1 MKGSIGQIVKYGLM
15 LGLGV
20 LLFSLAMRAVDDP
33 QALWDDMRSASGW
46 SIGASFV
53 MGYLAIV
60 SRGMR
65 WLILL
70 EPLGHQPKMGNSIH
84 AVAFS
89 YFSNAFVPRSGEL
102 ARCGALNQTDGIPV
116 DELFGT
122 VISERVVDFALLF
135 ILTGMALLS
144 NMDTFLAFSA
154 SFDMPGGGP
163 LPWLIGGAVLF
174 AIGVAV
180 VWMRREALSRVPF
193 FAKVFAFLQ
202 GIGRGLASVRH
213 MKRRWAFLGHT
224 AFIWTMYFL
233 MTYVVFLGIDALQG
247 LTPAKALFVMM
258 AGGFGMVIPSP
269 GGIGSYQLAVQYAL
283 VAMGF
288 NEVLG
293 LATANVIWA
302 TQTGMIITTG
312 GIGYLFLMA
321 AGFKKG
327 RAQQGE
333 PSTEAAA

>member
-1 MKGSIGQIVKYGLM
+1 MMNSKLGQVLKYGLM
-15 LGLGV
+15 LGIGV
-20 LLFSLAMRAVDDP
+20 FLFGLAMRAVDDP
-33 QALWDDMRSASGW
+33 EALWNDMRSASGM
-46 SIGASFV
+46 SIAASFA

-70 EPLGHQPKMGNSIH
+70 EPLGYQPRMRNSIH

-102 ARCGALNQTDGIPV
+102 ARCGALNQTDGVPV

-135 ILTGMALLS
+135 LLTGVALLS
-144 NMDTFLAFSA
+144 NMDSFLAFSS

-163 LPWLIGGAVLF
+163 LPWLAGGAATAV
-174 AIGVAV
+174 IGAV
-180 VWMRREALSRVPF
+180 WAWRKREALSRLSF
-193 FAKVFAFLQ
+193 FAKVFGFLE

-213 MKRRWAFLGHT
+213 MKRKWAFLGHT
-224 AFIWTMYFL
+224 AFIWSMYFL
-233 MTYVVFLGIDALQG
+233 MTYVIFLGIDSLQDI
-247 LTPAKALFVMM
+247 TAAQSLFVMM
-258 AGGFGMVIPSP
+258 AGGFGMVLPSP

-283 VAMGF
+283 VALGY

-293 LATANVIWA
+293 LATANVVWA
-302 TQTGMIITTG
+302 TQTGMIISMG
-312 GIGYLFLMA
+312 GIGYLFLLA
-321 AGFKKG
+321 SGFKKG
-327 RAQQGE
+327 GATA
-333 PSTEAAA
+333 PEAR

>member
-1 MKGSIGQIVKYGLM
+1 MKGSFGQVLKYALM
-15 LGLGV
+15 LGIGV

-46 SIGASFV
+46 SIAASFA

-70 EPLGHQPKMGNSIH
+70 EPLGHKPDMGNSIH

-89 YFSNAFVPRSGEL
+89 YFSNTFVPRSGEL

-135 ILTGMALLS
+135 LLTGLALVS
-144 NMDTFLAFSA
+144 NLETFIAFSE
-154 SFDMPGGGP
+154 SFDLPGGGP
-163 LPWLIGGAVLF
+163 LPWIAGVVIFFTAGAVF
-174 AIGVAV
+174 A
-180 VWMRREALSRVPF
+180 WRSRTSLSRIPLL
-193 FAKVFAFLQ
+193 AKAFAFLE
-202 GIGRGLASVRH
+202 GIGRGLVSVRH
-213 MKRRWAFLGHT
+213 MRRKWAFLGHT
-224 AFIWTMYFL
+224 AFIWTLYFM
-233 MTYVVFLGIDALQG
+233 MTYVVFLGIDALEE
-247 LTPAKALFVMM
+247 LTAAQALFVMM
-258 AGGFGMVIPSP
+258 AGGFGMVLPSP
-269 GGIGSYQLAVQYAL
+269 GGIGSYQLAVQYAFI
-283 VAMGF
+283 AMGYG
-288 NEVLG
+288 EILG

-302 TQTGMIITTG
+302 TQTVMIISMG
-312 GIGYLFLMA
+312 GIGYLFLLA

-327 RAQQGE
+327 RNGDMK
-333 PSTEAAA
+333 PAATD

>member
-1 MKGSIGQIVKYGLM
+1 M
-15 LGLGV
+15 LGIGV
-20 LLFSLAMRAVDDP
+20 LLMALAMRAVEDP
-33 QALWDDMRSASGW
+33 QALWDDMRSASWKG
-46 SIGASFV
+46 IAASFV

-70 EPLGHQPKMGNSIH
+70 EPLGHTPKMGNSIH

-135 ILTGMALLS
+135 LLTGIALLS
-144 NMDTFLAFSA
+144 NMESFLAFSA
-154 SFDMPGGGP
+154 SFSLPGGTGP
-163 LPWLIGGAVLF
+163 LPWLAAAAAIFVALGAV
-174 AIGVAV
+174 AWVK
-180 VWMRREALSRVPF
+180 RKALGQVPF
-193 FAKVFAFLQ
+193 IAKVFGFIS

-213 MKRRWAFLGHT
+213 MRRKWAFLAHT

-233 MTYVVFLGIDALQG
+233 MTYVIFLGIDSLNG
-247 LTPAKALFVMM
+247 ITPAQSLFVMM
-258 AGGFGMVIPSP
+258 AGGFGMVLPSP

-283 VAMGF
+283 VA
-288 NEVLG
+288 LG
-293 LATANVIWA
+293 LFGSLGLGHRQCGVGDANRDDHHY
-302 TQTGMIITTG
+302 G
-312 GIGYLFLMA
+312 GRGLPVSFGRRLKEK
-321 AGFKKG
+321 FKG
-327 RAQQGE
+327 
-333 PSTEAAA
+333 

>member
-1 MKGSIGQIVKYGLM
+1 MKGKGAQILKYVLM
-15 LGLGV
+15 LGFGV
-20 LLFSLAMRAVDDP
+20 LLFSLAMGAVDDP
-33 QALWDDMRSASGW
+33 EALWNDMKSASGLH
-46 SIGASFV
+46 IGLSFI

-70 EPLGHQPKMGNSIH
+70 EPLGHQPRMGNSIH

-89 YFSNAFVPRSGEL
+89 YFSNTFVPRSGEL
-102 ARCGALNQTDGIPV
+102 ARCGALNQTDDVPV

-135 ILTGMALLS
+135 LLTGVALLS
-144 NMDTFLAFSA
+144 NMDTFLAFSS
-154 SFDMPGGGP
+154 SFDLPGGGP
-163 LPWLIGGAVLF
+163 IPWLVGGAVVFIGGAVL
-174 AIGVAV
+174 A
-180 VWMRREALSRVPF
+180 WKKREQLSKVPF
-193 FAKVFAFLQ
+193 LAKVFGFLE

-213 MKRRWAFLGHT
+213 MKRKWAFLGHT

-233 MTYVVFLGIDALQG
+233 MTYVIFMGIDALQDI
-247 LTPAKALFVMM
+247 TAAQSLFVMM
-258 AGGFGMVIPSP
+258 AGGFGMVLPSP

-283 VAMGF
+283 VALGYG
-288 NEVLG
+288 EILG
-293 LATANVIWA
+293 LATANVVWA
-302 TQTGMIITTG
+302 TQTGMIISMG

-327 RAQQGE
+327 RKQTDQ
-333 PSTEAAA
+333 SEAH

>member
-1 MKGSIGQIVKYGLM
+1 MKSKLGQALKYILM
-15 LGLGV
+15 LGIGV
-20 LLFSLAMRAVDDP
+20 LLLALAMRAVEDP
-33 QALWDDMRSASGW
+33 QALWDDMRSASWKG
-46 SIGASFV
+46 IAASFV

-70 EPLGHQPKMGNSIH
+70 EPLGHAPKMGNSIH

-135 ILTGMALLS
+135 LLTGIALMS

-154 SFDMPGGGP
+154 SFSLPGGTGP
-163 LPWLIGGAVLF
+163 LPWLAGAGALMVAGGWIAWLKR
-174 AIGVAV
+174 A
-180 VWMRREALSRVPF
+180 ALVKVPF
-193 FAKVFAFLQ
+193 IAKVFGFIS
-202 GIGRGLASVRH
+202 GIARGLVSVRH
-213 MKRRWAFLGHT
+213 MRRKWAFLGHT
-224 AFIWTMYFL
+224 AFIWSMYFM
-233 MTYVVFLGIDALQG
+233 MTYVIFLGIDALEGITTAQ
-247 LTPAKALFVMM
+247 ALFVMM
-258 AGGFGMVIPSP
+258 AGGFGMVLPSP

-283 VAMGF
+283 VAMGYS
-288 NEVLG
+288 EVLG
-293 LATANVIWA
+293 LATANVVWA

-321 AGFKKG
+321 AGLKNKP
-327 RAQQGE
+327 QPE
-333 PSTEAAA
+333 VVTPS

>member
-1 MKGSIGQIVKYGLM
+1 MKSKLGQALKYILM
-15 LGLGV
+15 LGIGV
-20 LLFSLAMRAVDDP
+20 LLLALAMRAVEDP
-33 QALWDDMRSASGW
+33 QALWDDMRSASWKG
-46 SIGASFV
+46 IAASFV

-70 EPLGHQPKMGNSIH
+70 EPLGHAPKMGNSIH

-135 ILTGMALLS
+135 LLTGIALMS

-154 SFDMPGGGP
+154 SFSLPGGAGP
-163 LPWLIGGAVLF
+163 LPWLAGAGALMVAGGWIAWLKR
-174 AIGVAV
+174 A
-180 VWMRREALSRVPF
+180 ALVKVPF
-193 FAKVFAFLQ
+193 IAKVFGFIS
-202 GIGRGLASVRH
+202 GIARGLVSVRH
-213 MKRRWAFLGHT
+213 MRRKWAFLGHT
-224 AFIWTMYFL
+224 AFIWSMYFM
-233 MTYVVFLGIDALQG
+233 MTYVIFLGIDALEGITAAQ
-247 LTPAKALFVMM
+247 ALFVMM
-258 AGGFGMVIPSP
+258 AGGFGMVLPSP

-283 VAMGF
+283 VAMGYS
-288 NEVLG
+288 EVLG
-293 LATANVIWA
+293 LATANVVWA

-321 AGFKKG
+321 AGLKNKP
-327 RAQQGE
+327 QPE
-333 PSTEAAA
+333 VVTPS

>member
-1 MKGSIGQIVKYGLM
+1 MKGSTGRILKYALM
-15 LGLGV
+15 LGIGV
-20 LLFSLAMRAVDDP
+20 LLFALAMKGVDDP

-46 SIGASFV
+46 SIGASFA

-70 EPLGHQPKMGNSIH
+70 EPLGHKPKMGNSIH

-102 ARCGALNQTDGIPV
+102 ARCGALNQTDDIPV

-135 ILTGMALLS
+135 LLTGVALLS

-154 SFDMPGGGP
+154 SFDLPGGGP
-163 LPWLIGGAVLF
+163 LPWLAGAALLVVVGAVI
-174 AIGVAV
+174 A
-180 VWMRREALSRVPF
+180 WRKREALSRVPLF
-193 FAKVFAFLQ
+193 GKVFGFIE
-202 GIGRGLASVRH
+202 GIGRGLASVRY
-213 MKRRWAFLGHT
+213 MRRKWAFLGHT
-224 AFIWTMYFL
+224 AFIWVMYFL
-233 MTYVVFLGIDALQG
+233 MTYVIFLGIDALRE
-247 LTPAKALFVMM
+247 LTPGMALFVMM

-283 VAMGF
+283 VALGF

-312 GIGYLFLMA
+312 GIGYLFLLA
-321 AGFKKG
+321 AGLKKG
-327 RAQQGE
+327 E
-333 PSTEAAA
+333 SPSTQEATA

>member
-1 MKGSIGQIVKYGLM
+1 MNTSVGKVLKYVVM
-15 LGLGV
+15 LGIGV
-20 LLFSLAMRAVDDP
+20 LLMALAMRAVDDP
-33 QALWDDMRSASGW
+33 QALWDDMRSASW
-46 SIGASFV
+46 KCIAASFV

-70 EPLGHQPKMGNSIH
+70 EPLGHAPKMGNSIH

-135 ILTGMALLS
+135 LLTGIALLS

-154 SFDMPGGGP
+154 SFSLPGGSGP
-163 LPWLIGGAVLF
+163 LPWLAGIAALM
-174 AIGVAV
+174 AIGAAVA
-180 VWMRREALSRVPF
+180 WRQRKALAQVPF
-193 FAKVFAFLQ
+193 IAKVFGFIS
-202 GIGRGLASVRH
+202 GIGRGLVSVRH
-213 MKRRWAFLGHT
+213 MRRKWAFLGHT
-224 AFIWTMYFL
+224 AFIWSMYFL
-233 MTYVVFLGIDALQG
+233 MTYVIFFGIDALEGITAAQ
-247 LTPAKALFVMM
+247 ALFVMM
-258 AGGFGMVIPSP
+258 AGGFGMVLPSP

-283 VAMGF
+283 VAMGYS
-288 NEVLG
+288 EILG
-293 LATANVIWA
+293 LATANVVWA
-302 TQTGMIITTG
+302 TQTAMIITTG

-321 AGFKKG
+321 AGLRK
-327 RAQQGE
+327 E
-333 PSTEAAA
+333 PQATDNPA

>member
-1 MKGSIGQIVKYGLM
+1 MKGTAGQVVKYAVM
-15 LGLGV
+15 LGIGV
-20 LLFSLAMRAVDDP
+20 LLFILAMRAVDDP
-33 QALWDDMRSASGW
+33 EALWKDMRSASGLN
-46 SIGASFV
+46 IALSFV

-70 EPLGHQPKMGNSIH
+70 EPLGHAPRMGNSIH

-89 YFSNAFVPRSGEL
+89 YFSNTFVPRSGEL

-135 ILTGMALLS
+135 LLTGIALLS
-144 NMDTFLAFSA
+144 NMDTFLAFSS
-154 SFDMPGGGP
+154 SFDVPGGGP
-163 LPWLIGGAVLF
+163 IPWLVGGAVLLAGG
-174 AIGVAV
+174 AILA
-180 VWMRREALSRVPF
+180 WKKRAQLSRIPF
-193 FAKVFAFLQ
+193 LAKVFGFLE

-213 MKRRWAFLGHT
+213 MQRKWAFLGHT

-233 MTYVVFLGIDALQG
+233 MTYVIFQGIDALQDI
-247 LTPAKALFVMM
+247 TAAQSLFVMM
-258 AGGFGMVIPSP
+258 AGGFGMVLPSP

-283 VAMGF
+283 VALGYG
-288 NEVLG
+288 EVLG
-293 LATANVIWA
+293 LATANVVWA
-302 TQTGMIITTG
+302 TQTGMIISMG

-327 RAQQGE
+327 NK
-333 PSTEAAA
+333 AAPNAH

>member
-1 MKGSIGQIVKYGLM
+1 MSASLGKVLKYAGM
-15 LGLGV
+15 LGIGV
-20 LLFSLAMRAVDDP
+20 LLLTLAMRGVDDP

-70 EPLGHQPKMGNSIH
+70 EPLGHQPKMSNSIH

-102 ARCGALNQTDGIPV
+102 ARCGALNQTDDIPV

-135 ILTGMALLS
+135 LLTGIALLS

-154 SFDMPGGGP
+154 SFDLPGGGP
-163 LPWLIGGAVLF
+163 LPWLAGAAVLLIGGAV
-174 AIGVAV
+174 VA
-180 VWMRREALSRVPF
+180 WRKREALSRIPLL
-193 FAKVFAFLQ
+193 AKAFGFIA

-213 MKRRWAFLGHT
+213 MKQKWAFLGHT
-224 AFIWTMYFL
+224 TFIWSMYFL
-233 MTYVVFLGIDALQG
+233 MTYVIFLGIDALQG
-247 LTPAKALFVMM
+247 LTLAKALFVMM

-321 AGFKKG
+321 AGLRKG
-327 RAQQGE
+327 KGKF
-333 PSTEAAA
+333 EAAE